1 MSVQDSVLKETKCPF
16 LPEWYGKR
24 DKELAEISGIA
35 SLRFCHKTGFMLTA
49 DEKEDAILA
58 CRVSREKE
66 KNCELM
72 EETPILKGKV
82 IIRKY
87 YNKGAALNFLAKKPE
102 RMRQIQTLLMAAAG
116 GSFFT
121 LLSRR
126 GDKGVKTALAMILG
140 GGASNLYDRVKKGHV
155 VDYFSFK
162 TRSRRL
168 SGIIFNISDFFVFA
182 GALLL
187 VLFGKKEK

>member
-1 MSVQDSVLKETKCPF
+1 M
-16 LPEWYGKR
+16 
-24 DKELAEISGIA
+24 
-35 SLRFCHKTGFMLTA
+35 
-49 DEKEDAILA
+49 
-58 CRVSREKE
+58 
-66 KNCELM
+66 
-72 EETPILKGKV
+72 
-82 IIRKY
+82 
-87 YNKGAALNFLAKKPE
+87 
-102 RMRQIQTLLMAAAG
+102 
-116 GSFFT
+116 
-121 LLSRR
+121 
-126 GDKGVKTALAMILG
+126 KTALAMILG